1 MLNSNHLSIFA
12 KVQFIAKHLN
22 IEYFIAKR
30 ISVRAERTFSKL
42 IVRIAIAGVML
53 SLAVMMLSVAIIK
66 GFKTEIQDKVR
77 GFVGDVRVF
86 KLDLNNSFELAP
98 FSPSAATLKA
108 LKENPQIVYF
118 QPYSTKPAI
127 ISVNDEVEGINFKG
141 IDESYHWDYVKK
153 HLVAGRTIN
162 FSDSTQASKEIL
174 ISSFTARR
182 LKLKVGDDFI
192 MHFVQDPPRKRKFDI
207 VGIYDVGVEEIDK
220 SFVLGNLNIIR
231 RLNNWTPDQVGGI
244 EIAIKDFS
252 TLDEVSDGIY
262 TGLDPQL
269 RSESV
274 RAYFPNIF
282 TWLSLLDV
290 NTQVLLILMLI
301 VGVINMIT
309 ALLIMILERTNMI
322 GMLKAFG
329 MSDYS
334 IIKIFLYNAAYL
346 VGFGLL
352 LGNILGL
359 GLGFLQKYTHIFQL
373 DQGSYYLSYVP
384 IEFHLLDVIL
394 LNIATLLICLAVLVI
409 PSLLVSK
416 ISPLK
421 AIRFK

>member
-1 MLNSNHLSIFA
+1 M
-12 KVQFIAKHLN
+12 N
-22 IEYFIAKR
+22 IEYFIARR
-30 ISVRAERTFSKL
+30 IAIKSERTFSKL

-66 GFKTEIQDKVR
+66 GFKTEIQEKVR
-77 GFVGDVRVF
+77 GYIGDVRIF
-86 KLDLNNSFELAP
+86 KFDLNNSFEQTP
-98 FSPSAATLKA
+98 FVPEAATLQH
-108 LKENPQIVYF
+108 LKGNPNVAYYQAYA
-118 QPYSTKPAI
+118 TKPAI

-141 IDESYHWDYVKK
+141 VDKTFNWNYIKS
-153 HLVAGRTIN
+153 HLVTGKVIN
-162 FSDSTQASKEIL
+162 FADSAQAMKEIM
-174 ISSFTARR
+174 ISQFTANR
-182 LKLKVGDDFI
+182 LKLKTGDDFI
-192 MHFVQDPPRKRKFDI
+192 MYFVQDPPRNRKFKI
-207 VGIYDVGVEEIDK
+207 VGIYAVGVEEIDK
-220 SFVLGNLNIIR
+220 GFVLGDINVIR
-231 RLNNWTPDQVGGI
+231 RLNNWAPNEIGGL
-244 EIAIKDFS
+244 EIRIKDFAK
-252 TLDEVSDGIY
+252 LKEVSTGIY
-262 TGLDPQL
+262 ENLEVNL

-274 RAYFPNIF
+274 SEFFPAIF

-290 NTQVLLILMLI
+290 NTRVLLILMMI

-329 MSDYS
+329 MTDYS
-334 IIKIFLYNAAYL
+334 VIKIFLYNAVYL
-346 VGFGLL
+346 VGIGLF

-359 GLGFLQKYTHIFQL
+359 GLGFIQKYTHIFKL

-384 IEFHLLDVIL
+384 VELHFVDVL
-394 LNIATLLICLAVLVI
+394 VLNIGIVVICFVVLII

>member
-1 MLNSNHLSIFA
+1 M
-12 KVQFIAKHLN
+12 N
-22 IEYFIAKR
+22 IEYFIARR
-30 ISVRAERTFSKL
+30 IAIKSERTFSKL

-66 GFKTEIQDKVR
+66 GFKTEIQEKVR
-77 GFVGDVRVF
+77 GYIGDVRIF
-86 KLDLNNSFELAP
+86 KFDLNNSFEQTP
-98 FSPSAATLKA
+98 FVPGAETLEHLKA
-108 LKENPQIVYF
+108 NPNVAFF
-118 QPYSTKPAI
+118 QSYATKPAI

-141 IDESYHWDYVKK
+141 IDKSFNWDYIRK
-153 HLVAGRTIN
+153 HLVSGNVIN
-162 FSDSTQASKEIL
+162 FADSAQAMKEIM
-174 ISSFTARR
+174 ISQFTANR
-182 LKLKVGDDFI
+182 LKLKTGDDFI
-192 MHFVQDPPRKRKFDI
+192 MYFVQDPPRNRKFKI
-207 VGIYDVGVEEIDK
+207 VGIYAVGVEEIDK
-220 SFVLGNLNIIR
+220 GFVLGDLNVIR
-231 RLNNWTPDQVGGI
+231 RLNNWGPNEIGGL
-244 EIAIKDFS
+244 EIRIKDFS
-252 TLDEVSDGIY
+252 KLKEVSTGIY
-262 TGLDPQL
+262 ENLEVNL

-274 RAYFPNIF
+274 SEFFPAIF

-290 NTQVLLILMLI
+290 NTRVLLILMMI

-329 MSDYS
+329 MTDYS
-334 IIKIFLYNAAYL
+334 VIKIFLYNAVYL
-346 VGFGLL
+346 VGIGLL

-359 GLGFLQKYTHIFQL
+359 GLGFIQKYTHVFKL

-384 IEFHLLDVIL
+384 VELHFVDVL
-394 LNIATLLICLAVLVI
+394 VLNIGIVVICFVVLIL

>member
-1 MLNSNHLSIFA
+1 M
-12 KVQFIAKHLN
+12 N
-22 IEYFIAKR
+22 IEYFIARK
-30 ISVRAERTFSKL
+30 ISVKAERTFSKL

-86 KLDLNNSFELAP
+86 KMDLNNSFELAP
-98 FSPSAATLKA
+98 FIPDAATLKA
-108 LKENPQIVYF
+108 LKENPEVEYF

-127 ISVNDEVEGINFKG
+127 ISANEEVEGINFKG
-141 IDESYHWDYVKK
+141 IDETYNWDYINK
-153 HLVAGRTIN
+153 HLATGRTIN
-162 FSDSTQASKEIL
+162 FTDSIKSSQEIL
-174 ISSFTARR
+174 ISNYTANR

-192 MHFVQDPPRKRKFDI
+192 MLFVQDPPRPRKFKI
-207 VGIYDVGVEEIDK
+207 VGIYNVGVEEIDK
-220 SFVLGNLNIIR
+220 SFVIGHINVIR
-231 RLNNWTPDQVGGI
+231 RLNNWKFNEVGGI
-244 EIAIKDFS
+244 EIGIKNFEK
-252 TLDEVSDGIY
+252 LDQVSNGIY
-262 TGLDPQL
+262 ENLEL
-269 RSESV
+269 NLKSESV
-274 RAYFPNIF
+274 RSYFPNIF

-290 NTQVLLILMLI
+290 NTRVLLVLMMI

-329 MSDYS
+329 MSDLS

-346 VGFGLL
+346 VGIGLL

-359 GLGFLQKYTHIFQL
+359 GLGFLQKYTHVFHL
-373 DQGSYYLSYVP
+373 DQGSYYLNYVP
-384 IEFHLLDVIL
+384 IEFHFTDVLL
-394 LNIATLLICLAVLVI
+394 LNIVTLLICLIVLI
-409 PSLLVSK
+409 LPSLLVSK

>member
-1 MLNSNHLSIFA
+1 M
-12 KVQFIAKHLN
+12 N
-22 IEYFIAKR
+22 IEYFIARR
-30 ISVRAERTFSKL
+30 IAIKSERTFSKL

-66 GFKTEIQDKVR
+66 GFKTEIQEKVR
-77 GFVGDVRVF
+77 GYIGDVRIF
-86 KLDLNNSFELAP
+86 KFDLNNSFEQTP
-98 FSPSAATLKA
+98 FVPGVETLQHLKA
-108 LKENPQIVYF
+108 NPNVAFYQAYA
-118 QPYSTKPAI
+118 TKPAI

-141 IDESYHWDYVKK
+141 VDKTFNWNYIKS
-153 HLVAGRTIN
+153 HLVSGKVIN
-162 FSDSTQASKEIL
+162 FADSAQAMKEIM
-174 ISSFTARR
+174 ISQFTANR
-182 LKLKVGDDFI
+182 LKLKAGDDFI
-192 MHFVQDPPRKRKFDI
+192 MYFVQDPPRNRKFKI
-207 VGIYDVGVEEIDK
+207 VGIYAVGVEEIDK
-220 SFVLGNLNIIR
+220 GFVLGDLNVIR
-231 RLNNWTPDQVGGI
+231 RLNNWSPNEIGGL
-244 EIAIKDFS
+244 EIRIKDFS
-252 TLDEVSDGIY
+252 KLKEVSTGIY
-262 TGLDPQL
+262 ENLEVNL

-274 RAYFPNIF
+274 AEFFPAIF

-290 NTQVLLILMLI
+290 NTRVLLILMMI

-329 MSDYS
+329 MTDYS
-334 IIKIFLYNAAYL
+334 VIKIFLYNAVYL
-346 VGFGLL
+346 VGIGLF

-359 GLGFLQKYTHIFQL
+359 GLGFIQKYTHVFKL

-384 IEFHLLDVIL
+384 VELHFLDVL
-394 LNIATLLICLAVLVI
+394 VLNIGIVVICFVVLII